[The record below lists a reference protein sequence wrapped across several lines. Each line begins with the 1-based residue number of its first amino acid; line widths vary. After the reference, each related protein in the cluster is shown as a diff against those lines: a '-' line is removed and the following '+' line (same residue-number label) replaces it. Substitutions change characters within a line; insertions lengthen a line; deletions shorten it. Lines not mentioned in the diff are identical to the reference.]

1 MTFEI
6 FVPWVVVL
14 LIVVLLGLFF
24 SILIRKNHRMHSEYD
39 ERQKLIRAKG
49 KSVGFMVMLVYYA
62 ILALLILFDVRI
74 PMYTDTMLLVGI
86 MLGAGS
92 AAIYYSLYDAYAGM
106 NDNAKRVSISAV
118 AGGAFDFFVGL
129 QNMMS
134 DHFVDSHGMLSRG
147 IVNTLLGGIVFILG
161 MIMIV
166 RNWKMK
172 HEES

>member
-1 MTFEI
+1 MTFEF

-14 LIVVLLGLFF
+14 FIVVLLGLFF

-106 NDNAKRVSISAV
+106 NDNAKRLSIIAV
-118 AGGAFDFFVGL
+118 AVGAFDFFVGL
-129 QNMMS
+129 QSMMS

-147 IVNTLLGGIVFILG
+147 IVNALLGGVVFILG

>member
-39 ERQKLIRAKG
+39 ERQKMIRAKG

-106 NDNAKRVSISAV
+106 NDNAKRLSIIAV
-118 AGGAFDFFVGL
+118 AVGAFDFFVGL

-147 IVNTLLGGIVFILG
+147 IVNTLLGGVVFVLG

>member
-106 NDNAKRVSISAV
+106 NDNA
-118 AGGAFDFFVGL
+118 
-129 QNMMS
+129 
-134 DHFVDSHGMLSRG
+134 
-147 IVNTLLGGIVFILG
+147 
-161 MIMIV
+161 
-166 RNWKMK
+166 
-172 HEES
+172 